1 MDPVGDGRRGA
12 QVCLARQV
20 WGKVARRP
28 VKRREVGLRLLTKAQ
43 ACRELDVSLSTLDRR
58 IAAGELLT
66 QREAHGRRHRLYVV
80 LDDGAAADH
89 ADADRART
97 ALAVAQERVRCLE
110 EQGAFLRGQ
119 LELEQRRSA
128 ELLED
133 LRLERAEG
141 RRRWWRLW

>member
-1 MDPVGDGRRGA
+1 MTREQASG
-12 QVCLARQV
+12 
-20 WGKVARRP
+20 
-28 VKRREVGLRLLTKAQ
+28 REVCLRLLTKAQ

-66 QREAHGRRHRLYVV
+66 QREHHGRRHRLYVV
-80 LDDGAAADH
+80 LDDRVTVDQAE
-89 ADADRART
+89 ADRAKT

-110 EQGAFLRGQ
+110 EQVAFLLEQ
-119 LELEQRRSA
+119 LDLEQRRSA

-141 RRRWWRLW
+141 RRPWWRW

>member
-1 MDPVGDGRRGA
+1 M
-12 QVCLARQV
+12 
-20 WGKVARRP
+20 
-28 VKRREVGLRLLTKAQ
+28 RLLTKVQ

-80 LDDGAAADH
+80 LDDRVAVDQ

-97 ALAVAQERVRCLE
+97 ALAVAQERARCLE
-110 EQGAFLRGQ
+110 EQVSLLR
-119 LELEQRRSA
+119 EQIEQERRRST

-133 LRLERAEG
+133 LRIERAEG
-141 RRRWWRLW
+141 RRPWWRLW